1 MPLLT
6 KLAAAAGIACAIA
19 VAVPAAA
26 SAAPAG
32 AAAPGTI
39 SVGCTQQDFFQLW
52 DGDIGKCYANN
63 GVAFPNFPTQ
73 VVVSGNNC
81 GEVYYTRQDGSHG
94 QLAVTYWQTYGLGT
108 TVTVNQIDLGCL
120 G

>member
-1 MPLLT
+1 MKLLT
-6 KLAAAAGIACAIA
+6 KIAAATGMAAAIA
-19 VAVPAAA
+19 TAAPIAA
-26 SAAPAG
+26 SAAPAT
-32 AAAPGTI
+32 PGTI

-52 DGDIGKCYANN
+52 DGDIGKCYANS

-94 QLAVTYWQTYGLGT
+94 QLGFTNWNTYGLGA
-108 TVTVNQIDLGCL
+108 TVTVNQVDIGCI

>member
-1 MPLLT
+1 MTLST
-6 KLAAAAGIACAIA
+6 RFAAAAGLACAIA
-19 VAVPAAA
+19 VAAPVTAN
-26 SAAPAG
+26 AAPAT
-32 AAAPGTI
+32 PSTI

-52 DGDIGKCYANN
+52 DGDIGKCYANA
-63 GVAFPNFPTQ
+63 GVAFPDFPTQ

-94 QLAVTYWQTYGLGT
+94 QLAVTYWHTYGLGT
-108 TVTVNQIDLGCL
+108 PVTVDQIDLGCL